1 MKIKEIIGKRFPRA
15 LAVWRIV
22 RISRGR
28 FSFSGWG
35 MYTDTF
41 TTPPWASLIKGVE
54 VDSAIGFKQ
63 ANVTLKLLLND
74 RNFTLSQFA
83 HLPLQSSALE
93 VLAWRHYIVYW
104 SALSAAKA
112 TQGTHKNL
120 VEAGTCDGL
129 TAYFAMKAVGD
140 LGFDY
145 KCYMYDAW
153 EAMKADDLLENEK
166 SKSGMY
172 GYLELETTE
181 KNLKDFSGSTIFN
194 KGYIPD
200 IFSMSDNP
208 DKIIWLHVDLN
219 AAAPTRESLEF
230 FYDKILSGGVILFD
244 DYGSHDHL
252 ETKRVVDS
260 FFQTKRVNLLQLP
273 TGQAVVFKL

>member
-15 LAVWRIV
+15 LSLWRIV

-41 TTPPWASLIKGVE
+41 TTPPWASLIEGVE

-63 ANVTLKLLLND
+63 ANESLRLLLDNQ
-74 RNFTLSQFA
+74 NFMLSQFA

-104 SALSAAKA
+104 STLSAAKA
-112 TQGTHKNL
+112 TQGSHKNL

-129 TAYFAMKAVGD
+129 TAYFAMKAVED

-145 KCYMYDAW
+145 RCYMYDAW
-153 EAMKADDLLENEK
+153 EAMKADDLLESEK

-172 GYLELETTE
+172 GYLELETTV
-181 KNLKDFSGSTIFN
+181 KNLKDFSGSTLFN
-194 KGYIPD
+194 KGYIPE
-200 IFSMSDNP
+200 IFSVSDNP
-208 DKIIWLHVDLN
+208 DKIVWLHIDLN
-219 AAAPTRESLEF
+219 AAAPTRESLEY
-230 FYDKILSGGVILFD
+230 FYDNILSGGIILFD

-260 FFQTKRVNLLQLP
+260 FFQAKRVNLLQLP